1 MPFLLA
7 WTGLLHGPG
16 TNTCCNP
23 LKAPV
28 VLVLPGSYIDDCIH
42 SLRCARINLVAES
55 VSSKRWLS
63 IDFSLSCR
71 GCTEVQADSH
81 PGMVP
86 AAYPSFQELLVHRSA
101 CISVVKSH
109 SKTRESREEMRSQ
122 ETRPWR
128 RHLTSLNLSF
138 LTCKMEVSD
147 QVMCEVSFNSKL
159 RSRLGVRF
167 LPSDTPLYAS
177 PYIITTTQKQSP
189 HFTDEETERQ
199 RG

>member
-101 CISVVKSH
+101 L
-109 SKTRESREEMRSQ
+109 
-122 ETRPWR
+122 
-128 RHLTSLNLSF
+128 HLC
-138 LTCKMEVSD
+138 CK
-147 QVMCEVSFNSKL
+147 K
-159 RSRLGVRF
+159 
-167 LPSDTPLYAS
+167 PLKN
-177 PYIITTTQKQSP
+177 QGK
-189 HFTDEETERQ
+189 Q
-199 RG
+199 RGNEESGDKALEKASDFPEP